1 MISSAG
7 LENERSFNQDT
18 VNVLVQV
25 LVPYL
30 FVLVKKD

>member
-18 VNVLVQV
+18 VNTQKIKMDWS
-25 LVPYL
+25 
-30 FVLVKKD
+30 KKD